1 MTFNAYKRKQKS
13 GFTLVELMVV
23 LVIMGIMAAMMIPEM
38 RGTYENALL
47 RSSSQQWM
55 DVMGLAY
62 SRAVTM
68 NQAHRVRL
76 DRRLNE
82 FFVERHVS
90 SGGDRDGFVPVE
102 DGSSRGKI
110 DPRITVKFRAPMEA
124 SDGEGQQVAPAS
136 PEDQTTEQPDEK
148 IEFYPDGTADA
159 REIILQDQGG
169 FRLALRI
176 NPTTARVQVVELPH
190 Q

>member
-1 MTFNAYKRKQKS
+1 MRFNAYKKNRKS

-47 RSSSQQWM
+47 RSSSQQLV
-55 DVMGLAY
+55 DVIGLAY

-68 NQAHRVRL
+68 NQAHRVRF
-76 DRRLNE
+76 DRRMNE
-82 FFVERHVS
+82 YFVERHVS

-102 DGSSRGKI
+102 DGSSRRKI
-110 DPRITVKFRAPMEA
+110 DPRITVKFRVPME
-124 SDGEGQQVAPAS
+124 DPEGEGQKVAPAS
-136 PEDQTTEQPDEK
+136 PEDQAAEETEETIQ
-148 IEFYPDGTADA
+148 FYPDGTADA